1 MSPKKKAVTKK
12 VSKKVETKNI
22 GFKNYLYAFLILV
35 GGIVFIFL
43 SFKWYQL
50 KTEEKLMKS
59 YLITSNTIVTT
70 ISDLDEFNHIMQ
82 EAPSSYFIYLS
93 YTGDKNV
100 YEMEKDLK
108 LVIDKYNINDIFYYI
123 DVTELK
129 ENDQNYLNK
138 IKETLNIS
146 DLEKVPAVVYVNEG
160 EILNRNVLDG
170 VKGTDFKAED
180 LESLLEIYEY
190 DTVK

>member
-12 VSKKVETKNI
+12 VSSKKETKNV

-35 GGIVFIFL
+35 GGIAFIFL

-59 YLITSNTIVTT
+59 YLITSNTVVTT

-82 EAPSSYFIYLS
+82 ESPASYFIYLS

-108 LVIDKYNINDIFYYI
+108 IVIDKYNINDIFYYI

-129 ENDQNYLNK
+129 KNNQDYLNK
-138 IKETLNIS
+138 IKETLNIP
-146 DLEKVPAVVYVNEG
+146 DLERVPAVVYVNEG
-160 EILNRNVLDG
+160 EILNRNILDG
-170 VKGTDFKAED
+170 VKGTNFKAED